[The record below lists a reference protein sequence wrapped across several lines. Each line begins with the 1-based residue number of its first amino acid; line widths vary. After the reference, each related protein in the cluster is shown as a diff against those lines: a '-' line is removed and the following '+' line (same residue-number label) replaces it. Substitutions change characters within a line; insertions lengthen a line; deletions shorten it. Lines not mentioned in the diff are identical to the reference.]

1 MNLGMIKMKKK
12 NTNKFLYLIINTII
26 FIILN
31 FLIIKGLNFINEK
44 VLVKLVENYQ
54 ILYLIFYNLIWLI
67 INILELI
74 IVNKITKRIRL
85 HLKDVNIVKNI
96 NIIIFSIIIG
106 FLNINKINI
115 LMHYNISVI
124 CLSLILHITI
134 IWYLNVYLF
143 EKKYKCDR
151 LKLDL
156 LSLIISTVLMFTI
169 VFMNEYITYEKTTVD
184 CVRSNN
190 DIVNIRVGKYGVEN
204 IKSNG
209 EFISEEEL
217 MNYNLELLIK
227 FADNYNK
234 YDSEEEVIKANMDIV
249 YLYEKEQKSSCKK
262 H

>member
-31 FLIIKGLNFINEK
+31 FLIIKGINFIDEK

-143 EKKYKCDR
+143 EKIYKCDR

-234 YDSEEEVIKANMDIV
+234 YDSEEEVITEV
-249 YLYEKEQKSSCKK
+249 YYPIKK
-262 H
+262 KGNK

>member
-1 MNLGMIKMKKK
+1 MNLGMVKMKNK
-12 NTNKFLYLIINTII
+12 NTNKFLYLAINTIV

-31 FLIIKGLNFINEK
+31 FLIIKGLNFIDEK
-44 VLVKLVENYQ
+44 VLVKLIEKYQ
-54 ILYLIFYNLIWLI
+54 TLYLVFYNLIWLI

-74 IVNKITKRIRL
+74 IVNKITKKMRL
-85 HLKDVNIVKNI
+85 HSKDVNIVKNI
-96 NIIIFSIIIG
+96 NIILFSIIIG
-106 FLNINKINI
+106 FLNINKVNI
-115 LMHYNISVI
+115 LMHYNISII
-124 CLSLILHITI
+124 CLALILHITI
-134 IWYLNVYLF
+134 LWYLNVYLF

-156 LSLIISTVLMFTI
+156 LSLIVSTILMFTI
-169 VFMNEYITYEKTTVD
+169 IFINEYIRYEKTTVD
-184 CVRSNN
+184 CVRSNK

-234 YDSEEEVIKANMDIV
+234 YDTEEEVIKANMDIV
-249 YLYEKEQKSSCKK
+249 YTYEKEQKSSCKK